1 MLSTLSCLPCPSMT
15 ILGHQWPLVLQLSLA
30 TRLMTLDKPVLM
42 RSFPPGDPVVQGGIC
57 RKPNMPTFQVFSS
70 KISKLFA
77 LSFSFILLTNL
88 EGKHYTWWLILTYFK
103 LYIIMINIGLEATRR
118 INSQLA
124 VPCCLHACWRRAH
137 RFEPQMCLPHE
148 HGPLLYCPR
157 QSKCGLPRKG
167 TEGPS
172 VFSD

>member
-1 MLSTLSCLPCPSMT
+1 MT

-88 EGKHYTWWLILTYFK
+88 EGKHYT
-103 LYIIMINIGLEATRR
+103 
-118 INSQLA
+118 
-124 VPCCLHACWRRAH
+124 
-137 RFEPQMCLPHE
+137 
-148 HGPLLYCPR
+148 
-157 QSKCGLPRKG
+157 
-167 TEGPS
+167 
-172 VFSD
+172 